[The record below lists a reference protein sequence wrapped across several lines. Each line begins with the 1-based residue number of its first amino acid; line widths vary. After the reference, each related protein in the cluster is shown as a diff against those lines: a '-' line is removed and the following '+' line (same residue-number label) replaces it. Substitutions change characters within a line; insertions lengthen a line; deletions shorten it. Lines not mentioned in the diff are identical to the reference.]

1 MIKSGDYVFYLRHA
15 SKSYFPCI
23 FWQTLNSPQN
33 IFVPLY
39 LCISVSLYL
48 CISVAV
54 SGELVQIKNCLDFH
68 FWYWFTDFVFE
79 FSSIEIVILTL
90 KCELKKDVNHISI
103 FILASNKL
111 TCNFNWKKHYV
122 GCALISELLT
132 FLRGHWYKKPDIK
145 DVLPYSALLRKI
157 NSPRIKYFLSQPI
170 EFSS

>member
-1 MIKSGDYVFYLRHA
+1 MFILS
-15 SKSYFPCI
+15 
-23 FWQTLNSPQN
+23 
-33 IFVPLY
+33 LY
-39 LCISVSLYL
+39 VSLYL

-54 SGELVQIKNCLDFH
+54 SGELVQIKSWLDFH
-68 FWYWFTDFVFE
+68 FWYWFTDFVFKL
-79 FSSIEIVILTL
+79 SSIEIVILTL
-90 KCELKKDVNHISI
+90 KCELKKDVNYISI

-145 DVLPYSALLRKI
+145 DVLPHGALLRKI
-157 NSPRIKYFLSQPI
+157 NLPRMKYFLSQPI